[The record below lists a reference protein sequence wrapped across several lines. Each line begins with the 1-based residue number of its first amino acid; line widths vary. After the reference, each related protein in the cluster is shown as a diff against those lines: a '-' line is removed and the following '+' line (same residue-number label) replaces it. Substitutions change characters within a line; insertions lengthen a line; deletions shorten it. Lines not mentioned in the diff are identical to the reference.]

1 MVPCSF
7 GLVEDFVVVFLS
19 FFSLLPVLQASV
31 DPFEAHHFPVEGGP
45 FVVVVLVVVPG

>member
-1 MVPCSF
+1 MVPCSC
-7 GLVEDFVVVFLS
+7 GLVEDFVGFLS